1 MLTTL
6 ALVLQLQAPL
16 VVKNFLPGK
25 TLRDTTRN
33 YIVIHNDGASLS
45 ATATRAILKRRGLS
59 YHYFIS
65 RTGEIHQWK
74 DLTQKALHAGVSKW
88 NGISDWNTFSIGVC
102 LQGTNFLPY
111 TEKQYQAL
119 KILVNYINFRY
130 PDSKDKPILGHSDV
144 AYPKTRKKDPGEHF
158 QLWRIYND
166 ITYDTS
172 RQVKAP

>member
-45 ATATRAILKRRGLS
+45 ATATRAILKRRRLS

-102 LQGTNFLPY
+102 LQGTSFLPY
-111 TEKQYQAL
+111 TEK
-119 KILVNYINFRY
+119 
-130 PDSKDKPILGHSDV
+130 DV